1 VAKQVRSKGNAQWR
15 EADTDKV
22 RVKREAVL
30 QTAAKLFNERGVPA
44 TSLLDVAQALGVSKS
59 ALYYYVSGKDD
70 LVFQAHLQ
78 AVERT
83 ASFFQMADETGGN
96 GLEKIE
102 IYLRTEIG
110 NEWGATTILSEAV
123 YLDDERRRII
133 QRKGQENEETFRR
146 FVEEGIADGSISPNS
161 KKLVELAIMGAFCWL
176 PKWYKPEGEHT
187 LPEIAEAFMRVFFD
201 GLRPR

>member
-1 VAKQVRSKGNAQWR
+1 MTAVNSDIARRRATALAEGGRSYQR
-15 EADTDKV
+15 
-22 RVKREAVL
+22 KRAAL
-30 QTAAKLFNERGVPA
+30 LSAAAKVFREKGYRGATLNDIAAELGTERG
-44 TSLLDVAQALGVSKS
+44 S
-59 ALYYYVSGKDD
+59 LYYYVSGKDD

-83 ASFFQMADETGGN
+83 ASFFQMADETGKN

-123 YLDDERRRII
+123 YLDEERRRII

-146 FVEEGIADGSISPNS
+146 FVAEGIADGSISPNS
-161 KKLVELAIMGAFCWL
+161 KKLVELAI
-176 PKWYKPEGEHT
+176 KRHEDRKRNRT
-187 LPEIAEAFMRVFFD
+187 DR
-201 GLRPR
+201 